1 MQRDREGVAPV
12 LLVGIPA
19 SLPLGAQILQ
29 ITGGVVVER
38 CKAVPDGAVRCSGAS
53 CVECC
58 SNGDIIN
65 ILIEAMLDIS
75 ERAGCA
81 GNHHGSTEVWR

>member
-1 MQRDREGVAPV
+1 MQRDRKGVAPV
-12 LLVGIPA
+12 LLVRIPA

-29 ITGGVVVER
+29 IAGSWVVGR
-38 CKAVPDGAVRCSGAS
+38 CKAVPDGAVRCIGAV

-58 SNGDIIN
+58 SNGGIIN
-65 ILIEAMLDIS
+65 ILIEAMLIS

-81 GNHHGSTEVWR
+81 ANHHGSTEVPR